1 LNACNYSSAPMK
13 TSRNTLF
20 IFLIILFSTACA
32 YSQDIPN
39 ASFENWA
46 NGEPVDWHTTNQ
58 SLFTTV
64 IKDATNPQN
73 GVYSAQLKVVT
84 VTIPFI
90 GTYSMPGILSTANME
105 ADIIKLQF
113 NIWGGYP
120 FTGMPNRLAGY
131 LRYQPVNND
140 TCYFGW
146 ALSKWQNGARDT
158 IGYGVTHRG
167 GTISDWTYFEVP
179 IEYNIWE
186 APDTMNILFLNT
198 NLADGQTHTNTKMWV
213 DNLSFIYGPVGIE
226 GITFPNDLRIYANGE
241 TRRLILESSF
251 DKPENLDIWLY
262 SVNGALMLE
271 DRKIMSQSTETISI
285 ASLKPGIYI
294 IKVTNGNR
302 LIESRKISIAY

>member
-1 LNACNYSSAPMK
+1 MK
-13 TSRNTLF
+13 TYLNFLTV
-20 IFLIILFSTACA
+20 LIILLFSTISAH
-32 YSQDIPN
+32 SQDIPN

-58 SLFTTV
+58 ALFTTV
-64 IKDATNPQN
+64 IKDATNPQE
-73 GVYSAQLKVVT
+73 GSFSAQLKVVT

-105 ADIIKLQF
+105 ADVVNLQF

-158 IGYGVTHRG
+158 IGYGVAYRG
-167 GTISDWTYFEVP
+167 GIISDWSYFEIP
-179 IEYNIWE
+179 MEYNIWE
-186 APDTMNILFLNT
+186 TPDTMNILFLNT

-213 DNLSFIYGPVGIE
+213 DNLSFVYGPVGIE
-226 GITFPNDLRIYANGE
+226 GITFPNDLRIYANGD
-241 TRRLILESSF
+241 TRQLILESSF
-251 DKPENLDIWLY
+251 TKPKKLSVSIY
-262 SVNGALMLE
+262 SLNGAIILDE
-271 DRKIMSQSTETISI
+271 RKTMSQSVETINL

-294 IKVTNGNR
+294 LKISENNR
-302 LIESRKISIAY
+302 LIESRKISIAF

>member
-1 LNACNYSSAPMK
+1 MKIYFNLLSILLILLLATSAAF
-13 TSRNTLF
+13 T
-20 IFLIILFSTACA
+20 
-32 YSQDIPN
+32 QDIPN

-46 NGEPVDWHTTNQ
+46 SGEPVDWHTTNQ
-58 SLFTTV
+58 ALFTTV
-64 IKDATNPQN
+64 IKDATNPQD
-73 GVYSAQLKVVT
+73 GSYSAQLKVVT

-105 ADIIKLQF
+105 ADVINLKF

-146 ALSKWQNGARDT
+146 ALSKWRDGARDT
-158 IGYGVTHRG
+158 IGYGVAYRG
-167 GTISDWTYFEVP
+167 GTISEWTYFEIP
-179 IEYNIWE
+179 MEYNIWE

-226 GITFPNDLRIYANGE
+226 GITFPNDLRIYANGD
-241 TRRLILESSF
+241 TRRLILESTF
-251 DKPENLDIWLY
+251 DRPKNLSVRLY
-262 SVNGALMLE
+262 SMSGAIMLE
-271 DRKIMSQSTETISI
+271 EGKTMSRSVDTIDI

-294 IKVTNGNR
+294 LKITEGNR
-302 LIESRKISIAY
+302 SIESRKISILF